1 MARPVADPAGGRIAV
16 LGAASPA
23 GAHLK
28 AALADRGIPGARVA
42 LFGLHREVAVL
53 SEYDGEARLVQTA
66 DELDAAGCAA
76 IFVCEIGHDVDGLIR
91 AAASGTLIVDMTG
104 SIPGTV
110 LKGTSGDSTEAR
122 LVAAP
127 HPVTLLL
134 ASLLAPIHR
143 QIGLTRISAFVLC
156 PASDFGEG
164 GLEELREQTVHLLRF
179 EPTPTD
185 VFGRQLAFNV
195 VPEHLFPLGEE
206 AAATRVVREIRAILG
221 TPDLPIVLSQA
232 LVPVFFGHAIAVHVD
247 LVHLGRAEAIAA
259 WREAADVAIASESDS
274 DSDTGTTL
282 DAPEGSG
289 ILVSR
294 VEAIAGST
302 LRVWALGSEAG
313 AAAAAR
319 AIAAGVD
326 AGLL

>member
-1 MARPVADPAGGRIAV
+1 MTRPIADPAGGRIAV

-23 GAHLK
+23 GAHMK
-28 AALADRGIPGARVA
+28 AALADRGIPGGRVA
-42 LFGLHREVAVL
+42 LFGLRREVAVL
-53 SEYDGEARLVQTA
+53 SEYDGEARLVQA
-66 DELDAAGCAA
+66 AAELDAAAYDA
-76 IFVCEIGHDVDGLIR
+76 IFVCELGHDVASLTQ
-91 AAASGTLIVDMTG
+91 AAALGTLVVDMTG
-104 SIPGTV
+104 SIPGAV
-110 LKGTSGDSTEAR
+110 LKGASGDSTEAR
-122 LVAAP
+122 LVAVP
-127 HPVTLLL
+127 HAVTLLL
-134 ASLLAPIHR
+134 AGLLAPIQR
-143 QIGLTRISAFVLC
+143 AIGVTRVSAFVLR

-179 EPTPTD
+179 EPTPTE

-195 VPEHLFPLGEE
+195 LPEHLFPLGED
-206 AAATRVVREIRAILG
+206 AAATRVVRETRAILG
-221 TPDLPIVLSQA
+221 TPDLPIAVSQA

-247 LVHLGRAEAIAA
+247 LVHLGGSEALAA
-259 WREAADVAIASESDS
+259 WREAAGVEISSDP
-274 DSDTGTTL
+274 DTGATL

-294 VEAIAGST
+294 VDAIAGST

-326 AGLL
+326 AGIL

>member
-1 MARPVADPAGGRIAV
+1 MARPVPDPIGGRIAV

-28 AALADRGIPGARVA
+28 AALADRGIPGGQVA
-42 LFGLHREVAVL
+42 LFGLQREIAVL
-53 SEYDGEARLVQTA
+53 SEYDGEARLVQAA
-66 DELDAAGCAA
+66 DELDAAAHAA
-76 IFVCEIGHDVDGLIR
+76 IFVCELGHDVFGLTR
-91 AAASGTLIVDMTG
+91 AAASGTLVVDMTG
-104 SIPGTV
+104 SIEGAV
-110 LKGTSGDSTEAR
+110 LKGTPGDSRDAR
-122 LVAAP
+122 LVAVP
-127 HPVTLLL
+127 HAVTVLL
-134 ASLLAPIHR
+134 ASLLAPIQR
-143 QIGLTRISAFVLC
+143 AIGVKSVSAFVLR

-195 VPEHLFPLGEE
+195 LPEHLFPSGEE
-206 AAATRVVREIRAILG
+206 AAATRVVYETRAILG
-221 TPDLPIVLSQA
+221 TPDLPIALSQA
-232 LVPVFFGHAIAVHVD
+232 LVPVFFGHALAVHVD
-247 LVHLGRAEAIAA
+247 LVHLGRAEALAA
-259 WREAADVAIASESDS
+259 WREAADVEIASDPDS
-274 DSDTGTTL
+274 GATL

-294 VEAIAGST
+294 VDEIADST

-326 AGLL
+326 AGVL

>member
-1 MARPVADPAGGRIAV
+1 MAPPIADPAGGRIAV

-23 GAHLK
+23 GAHVK
-28 AALADRGIPGARVA
+28 AALADRGIPGGRVA
-42 LFGLHREVAVL
+42 LFGLQREVAVL
-53 SEYDGEARLVQTA
+53 SEYDGEARLVQA
-66 DELDAAGCAA
+66 AAELDAATYGA
-76 IFVCEIGHDVDGLIR
+76 IFVCELGHDVAGLTQ
-91 AAASGTLIVDMTG
+91 AAVSGTLVVDMTG
-104 SIPGTV
+104 TIPGAV
-110 LKGTSGDSTEAR
+110 LKGASGDSTEAR
-122 LVAAP
+122 LVAVP
-127 HPVTLLL
+127 HAVTLLL
-134 ASLLAPIHR
+134 AGLLAPIQR
-143 QIGLTRISAFVLC
+143 AIGVTRVSAFVLR

-179 EPTPTD
+179 EPTPTE

-195 VPEHLFPLGEE
+195 LPEHLFPLGED
-206 AAATRVVREIRAILG
+206 AAATRVIRETRAILG
-221 TPDLPIVLSQA
+221 TPDLPIALSQV

-247 LVHLGRAEAIAA
+247 LVHLGCSEALAA
-259 WREAADVAIASESDS
+259 WREAADVEVSADQ
-274 DSDTGTTL
+274 DTGATL

-294 VEAIAGST
+294 IDAIAGST

-326 AGLL
+326 AGIL